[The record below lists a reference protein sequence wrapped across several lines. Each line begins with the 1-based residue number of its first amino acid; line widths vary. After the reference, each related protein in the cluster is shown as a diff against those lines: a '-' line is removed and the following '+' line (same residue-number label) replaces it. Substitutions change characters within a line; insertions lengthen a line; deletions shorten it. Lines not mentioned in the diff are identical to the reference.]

1 MRNPMKNLIIPRIA
15 RIVSL
20 TVIVA
25 AMMSCSSKTKIEGTY
40 SQSGS
45 GTVAL
50 DLKSGGK
57 ATFTMMGDD
66 YACVYKVNGDKVSLD
81 CSPKGEKVD
90 FTIHD
95 DASLTGPSFIGVL
108 KKTK

>member
-1 MRNPMKNLIIPRIA
+1 MKNLIIPRIA
-15 RIVSL
+15 LIAILVLIVSA
-20 TVIVA
+20 IV
-25 AMMSCSSKTKIEGTY
+25 SCSSKSKIEGTY

-50 DLKSGGK
+50 DIKSGGK

-66 YACVYKVNGDKVSLD
+66 YACTYKVNGDKVSLD

-95 DASLTGPSFIGVL
+95 DGSLTGPSFIGVL

>member
-1 MRNPMKNLIIPRIA
+1 MKNLIIPRIA
-15 RIVSL
+15 LI
-20 TVIVA
+20 A
-25 AMMSCSSKTKIEGTY
+25 ALALMAHGFVSCSSKSKIEGTY
-40 SQSGS
+40 TQAGN

-57 ATFTMMGDD
+57 AMFTMMGDNI
-66 YACVYKVNGDKVSLD
+66 ACTYKVDGDKVLLD
-81 CSPKGEKVD
+81 CSPKGDKVD

-95 DASLTGPSFIGVL
+95 DGSLTGPSFIGVL

>member
-1 MRNPMKNLIIPRIA
+1 MKNLIIPRIA
-15 RIVSL
+15 LIISLALIVPAL
-20 TVIVA
+20 VG
-25 AMMSCSSKTKIEGTY
+25 CSSKTKIEGTY

-57 ATFTMMGDD
+57 ASFTMMGDD

-81 CSPKGEKVD
+81 CSRR
-90 FTIHD
+90 TRR
-95 DASLTGPSFIGVL
+95 
-108 KKTK
+108 

>member
-1 MRNPMKNLIIPRIA
+1 MKNLIIRRIA
-15 RIVSL
+15 LFTTLALIVPA
-20 TVIVA
+20 IV
-25 AMMSCSSKTKIEGTY
+25 SCSSKSKIEGTY

-66 YACVYKVNGDKVSLD
+66 YPCIYKVNGDKVSVD
-81 CSPKGEKVD
+81 CSPKGEKID

-95 DASLTGPSFIGVL
+95 DGSLTGPSFIGVL
-108 KKTK
+108 KKSK

>member
-1 MRNPMKNLIIPRIA
+1 MKNLIILKIA
-15 RIVSL
+15 LLVSL
-20 TVIVA
+20 TFIVPV
-25 AMMSCSSKTKIEGTY
+25 MTSCSSKAKIEGTY

-66 YACVYKVNGDKVSLD
+66 YACIYKVKWGQGFTRLQSEG
-81 CSPKGEKVD
+81 GEGRFYD
-90 FTIHD
+90 
-95 DASLTGPSFIGVL
+95 PR
-108 KKTK
+108 